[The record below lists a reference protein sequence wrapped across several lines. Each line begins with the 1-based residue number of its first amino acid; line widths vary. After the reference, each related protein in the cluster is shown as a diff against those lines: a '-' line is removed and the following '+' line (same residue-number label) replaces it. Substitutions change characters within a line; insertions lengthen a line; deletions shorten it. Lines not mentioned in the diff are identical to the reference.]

1 MVNLL
6 RNKLLK
12 EREQR
17 KQREYSNQDIIKMI
31 QVFKGVALV
40 ESRKGSR
47 RVVAGVEAIKNGAP
61 EYNPELHNIRGWDQ

>member
-1 MVNLL
+1 
-6 RNKLLK
+6 
-12 EREQR
+12 
-17 KQREYSNQDIIKMI
+17 MI